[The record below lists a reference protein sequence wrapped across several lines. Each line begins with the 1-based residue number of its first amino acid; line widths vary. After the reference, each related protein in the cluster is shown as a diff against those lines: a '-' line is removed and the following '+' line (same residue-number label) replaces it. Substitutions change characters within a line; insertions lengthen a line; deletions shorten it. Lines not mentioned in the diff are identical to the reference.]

1 MIPDVDANV
10 RILSGG
16 RRLEIVSATTRDT
29 ADYRCV
35 ASNPAGTVS
44 RDFSLFVFGGLTF
57 ICYRYSLSFRY
68 WFDHTFCFSMRVQ
81 DEFYIE
87 VSQRLAYF

>member
-44 RDFSLFVFGGLTF
+44 RDFSLFVFGELTF
-57 ICYRYSLSFRY
+57 MCYSLSFRY

-81 DEFYIE
+81 DRLYIE
-87 VSQRLAYF
+87 VSQRLEYF

>member
-29 ADYRCV
+29 AEYRCV
-35 ASNPAGTVS
+35 ASNPAGTIS
-44 RDFSLFVFGGLTF
+44 RDFSLFVFGESTF
-57 ICYRYSLSFRY
+57 LFPPFILNIYTCIVACQVI
-68 WFDHTFCFSMRVQ
+68 HVQ
-81 DEFYIE
+81 M
-87 VSQRLAYF
+87 